1 MQSARQ
7 GSPPRISAPALPC
20 PPDSS
25 CWPGCGAFLRVSSSA
40 ALTRQPG
47 TSDHPAGPRC
57 PWGITTAGAKG
68 RIDEGGCRGG
78 DRVGLLVT
86 QPTLLLFLPLTLHPA
101 SAGSSPPAC
110 ASLLCPDLRGDPH
123 LPLLLSRLA
132 EALLSGKALPGPRVT
147 CRSCGGT
154 GLVGHLPRGC
164 RVFCVLH
171 DPNLWGGWEAAG
183 GSHGRFSVYGERSA
197 FCAKTHYRLHFWKCG
212 VHSCGCGH
220 FKHTQYT
227 FKY

>member
-57 PWGITTAGAKG
+57 PWGITTAGVKG
-68 RIDEGGCRGG
+68 RSDEGGCRGG

-86 QPTLLLFLPLTLHPA
+86 QPTLLLILPLTLCPA

-123 LPLLLSRLA
+123 LPLLLSRPA
-132 EALLSGKALPGPRVT
+132 EALLSGKALPGPWVT
-147 CRSCGGT
+147 CRSCGGA
-154 GLVGHLPRGC
+154 GLVGHLPKGC
-164 RVFCVLH
+164 RVFCTKPSGRLGGGRWKPRAIQRLRGEKCVLCK
-171 DPNLWGGWEAAG
+171 DALSFAFLEMWCSLLWL
-183 GSHGRFSVYGERSA
+183 RA
-197 FCAKTHYRLHFWKCG
+197 F
-212 VHSCGCGH
+212 
-220 FKHTQYT
+220 
-227 FKY
+227 